1 MAIKFCRVCK
11 EGFNLDQ
18 FYADNTKRDGKR
30 NICKSCDKERSKN
43 VYSKKIFG
51 PVKNQLSNSET
62 KQAALDFIF
71 GKSEENPIK
80 RYICS

>member
-1 MAIKFCRVCK
+1 MAIKFCSDCK

-18 FYADNTKRDGKR
+18 FYVDNTKSDGKR
-30 NICKSCDKERSKN
+30 NMCKCCDKARRKIS
-43 VYSKKIFG
+43 YSTEKHG
-51 PVKNQLSNSET
+51 TLRTQLSDNKT

-80 RYICS
+80 R